1 MVFLKQ
7 ILSYLYLKYIKRYK
21 CSFSIS
27 SKISKESIF
36 EEMTKVSSNTF
47 FHGKLSFGSYISS
60 YCRISA
66 DIGRFTSI
74 GESVTTT
81 TGKHPIHEPFVSTS
95 PCFYS
100 LNTNKLQ
107 CGSTFATKQLF
118 QEYSYCDTQNKIAVK
133 IGNDC
138 WIGNG
143 AFLVGGI
150 TISDGAVVLAHAVV
164 TKDVPPY
171 AIVAGVPARV
181 VGYRFDEETI
191 SWLLKV
197 RWWDN
202 DLSWF
207 KKKWELLTSLEKLKK
222 YYEGKL

>member
-1 MVFLKQ
+1 MLKQ
-7 ILSYLYLKYIKRYK
+7 ILSYLFLKYVKKCK
-21 CSFSIS
+21 CSFPFS
-27 SKISKESIF
+27 SKISLDSHF
-36 EEMTKVSSNTF
+36 EEMTKISSNVL
-47 FHGKLSFGSYISS
+47 FHGNLSYGSYISS
-60 YCRISA
+60 FCRISA

-100 LNTNKLQ
+100 LNAEKLQ
-107 CGSTFATKQLF
+107 CGSTFATKQIF
-118 QEYSYCDTQNKIAVK
+118 QEYSYYNSKNRIAVK

-150 TISDGAVVLAHAVV
+150 IISDGAVVMAHAVV

-171 AIVAGVPARV
+171 AIVAGIPAKII
-181 VGYRFDEETI
+181 GYRFDEDTI
-191 SWLLKV
+191 SWLLKIK
-197 RWWDN
+197 WWDN
-202 DLSWF
+202 EYSWF
-207 KKKWELLTSLEKLKK
+207 KIHWELLTDIEKLKK
-222 YYEGKL
+222 YYAEK